1 MKILLLTVIALG
13 MMRPDAGAQDSRGAP
28 EFSYEEFRQALRPL
42 MSEAEARA
50 MARQFAMPAS
60 ASLADLGI
68 PPGVRPST
76 GTPRSVV
83 GHMSEDMLM
92 MLALV
97 SDDTRRKVDRFR
109 LAVRGGTPFTV
120 DEQRAWDERFRQF
133 TEWKAAGFPT
143 IPPGANAPPE
153 E

>member
-1 MKILLLTVIALG
+1 MKILLLTVLVLG
-13 MMRPDAGAQDSRGAP
+13 VMRPDAEAQDARGAP

-42 MSEAEARA
+42 MSEEEAREA
-50 MARQFAMPAS
+50 ARQFALPAP
-60 ASLADLGI
+60 ADFAELGI

-76 GTPRSVV
+76 GSPRSVV
-83 GHMSEDMLM
+83 GHISEDMLM

-97 SDDTRRKVDRFR
+97 SDETRRKVDRFR
-109 LAVRGGTPFTV
+109 LAVRGGTSFTV

-133 TEWKAAGFPT
+133 MKWKEAGFPT
-143 IPPGANAPPE
+143 SPPATNTPPE